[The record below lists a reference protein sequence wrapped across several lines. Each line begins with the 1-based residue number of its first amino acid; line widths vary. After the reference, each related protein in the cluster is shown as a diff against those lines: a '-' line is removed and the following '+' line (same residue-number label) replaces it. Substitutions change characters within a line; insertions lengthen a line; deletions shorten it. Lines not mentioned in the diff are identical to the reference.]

1 MTRTIVLDLAVGS
14 SRSAADAIEIAAV
27 ARDTGVTAVR
37 LLDGDPDDVLDTTVV
52 AAHLAGRFP
61 ESHWIVDA
69 PTTHNA
75 PYNLARRVLSLDR
88 ATGGRT
94 GLALRA
100 GDGDEVSEATV
111 PDRTATARH
120 RRWAE
125 YAGVLTGLWE
135 SFPAA
140 ALLGDQATGVFA
152 ESTLIKPIDHE
163 GRFYRVAGPLDGPS
177 SPQGRPVLVADARDD
192 LDWADVVAKADAV
205 VVSRA
210 QAPEAAARLAEAF
223 ERVGRRRADIA
234 VLGRVELPADDTTAE
249 RTATRLADWA
259 ERYDFDGLELVPTG
273 DHDRL
278 LALLRAL
285 VPRLGP
291 SGGATLRAALGLP
304 EPIGAGS

>member
-14 SRSAADAIEIAAV
+14 ILSVADATGIVAA

-37 LLDGDPDDVLDTTVV
+37 LLDGGPDDVLDPTVV

-88 ATGGRT
+88 ATAGRS

-100 GDGDEVSEATV
+100 GDGDEVSEATA
-111 PDRTATARH
+111 PDRSATARH

-152 ESTLIKPIDHE
+152 EDTLITSIDHE

-177 SPQGRPVLVADARDD
+177 SPQDRPVLVADARDD
-192 LDWADVVAKADAV
+192 LDWADVVALADAV
-205 VVSRA
+205 VISRA
-210 QAPEAAARLAEAF
+210 RASEVTARLAEAF
-223 ERVGRRRADIA
+223 DRVGRRRGDIA
-234 VLGRVELPADDTTAE
+234 VLGRVELPADDTPAE
-249 RTATRLADWA
+249 RTAAQLADWV
-259 ERYDFDGLELVPTG
+259 ERYGFDGLELAPTG

-278 LALLRAL
+278 LAVVRAL
-285 VPRLGP
+285 VPRLGL